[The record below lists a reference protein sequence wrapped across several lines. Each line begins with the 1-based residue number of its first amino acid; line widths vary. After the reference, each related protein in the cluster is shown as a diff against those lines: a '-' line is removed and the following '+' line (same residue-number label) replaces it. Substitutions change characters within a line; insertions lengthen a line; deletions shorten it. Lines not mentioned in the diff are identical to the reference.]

1 MLNNHLKYID
11 AIPYIKILQRKPVE
25 SLLSPRSVCNHF
37 KSILI

>member
-25 SLLSPRSVCNHF
+25 SLLSLRDFNA
-37 KSILI
+37 K